1 MNAGIVRRIII
12 GLMIFSLIFLVS
24 APSLA
29 DVIEL
34 PLDQKAGGQPWLEEN
49 WTLIPGDS
57 ALTDERVLAFGT
69 AQPKVLKYDPDTMTV
84 SVDAAD
90 AVTAGDTRPV
100 TSAAVQVEIGNIEV
114 LLHTI

>member
-1 MNAGIVRRIII
+1 
-12 GLMIFSLIFLVS
+12 MILQATFEQ
-24 APSLA
+24 
-29 DVIEL
+29 DMEL
-34 PLDQKAGGQPWLEEN
+34 DAVMEEKPLY
-49 WTLIPGDS
+49 
-57 ALTDERVLAFGT
+57 RFGYG
-69 AQPKVLKYDPDTMTV
+69 LKYDPDTRTV

>member
-1 MNAGIVRRIII
+1 
-12 GLMIFSLIFLVS
+12 MILHATFEPDLELS
-24 APSLA
+24 AVMEDDPQMDAEFA
-29 DVIEL
+29 DTTQI
-34 PLDQKAGGQPWLEEN
+34 DGGQYRFSY
-49 WTLIPGDS
+49 G
-57 ALTDERVLAFGT
+57 
-69 AQPKVLKYDPDTMTV
+69 LKYDPDTRTV

>member
-1 MNAGIVRRIII
+1 
-12 GLMIFSLIFLVS
+12 MILHATFEPDLELS
-24 APSLA
+24 AVMEDDPQMDSEFA
-29 DVIEL
+29 DTTQI
-34 PLDQKAGGQPWLEEN
+34 DGGQY
-49 WTLIPGDS
+49 
-57 ALTDERVLAFGT
+57 RFGYG
-69 AQPKVLKYDPDTMTV
+69 LKYDPDTRTV